1 MQIMIAVPCMDTMP
15 VKFVESLMYMDKSNC
30 TSVCFKPNSLIY
42 DSRNLLSLTAMEN
55 NFDYVMWLDSD
66 MVVPINTIPML
77 LSDAQEKNAPMVT
90 GLYVKRDIPSG
101 PVIFSEV
108 QPPEVENDHMVKR
121 IRNFD
126 IYPRDSLFQVAG
138 CGFGCVLTSVQLLRE
153 VFDKY
158 GPAFAPFTWAGE
170 DVSFCYRVKQLGH
183 DIWCDSRVKCGHVGS
198 FVYTENIL
206 NIRGGG
212 EDEKH

>member
-1 MQIMIAVPCMDTMP
+1 MKIMIAIPCVDMIP
-15 VKFVESLMYMDKSNC
+15 YQFVESLMYMDKTGC

-66 MVVPINTIPML
+66 MVVPVNTIPML
-77 LSDAQEKNAPMVT
+77 LSDAQEKNAQMVT

-108 QPPEVENDHMVKR
+108 QPPEVENDHVVKR

-126 IYPRDSLFQVAG
+126 IYPRDSIFQVAG

-198 FVYTENIL
+198 FVYTESIL